1 MNATTESLTRIHH
14 GDAARLATHAYERM
28 FELLDD
34 LRPADWSRPTDCD
47 GWDVAAIVGHLIGA
61 AKGHASLPEMLRQ
74 LRHGSRH
81 RAAFGGNEMDAM
93 NDLQVRDHAAL
104 SPDERL
110 AALRAIAPAA
120 VRRRVGL
127 PAPLGRIPIP
137 LASGSGSMSAALPRR
152 VRLRHL
158 NDVVLT
164 RDVLMHRIDVA
175 RATDRDPGLDA
186 TDREI
191 VTDAVAEWADN
202 HGRPFVLELAG
213 PGGGTYRRGTG
224 GPHIRTD
231 VVGFCRAVTGRCE
244 ADGLLAT
251 PVLF

>member
-1 MNATTESLTRIHH
+1 MRTTTDPARIEHADAT
-14 GDAARLATHAYERM
+14 RLAAHVYERM
-28 FELLDD
+28 SELLDE
-34 LRPADWSRPTDCD
+34 LHPSDWDRPTDCE
-47 GWDVAAIVGHLIGA
+47 GWDVSAIVGHLIGA
-61 AKGHASLPEMLRQ
+61 AEGHASLREMLRQ
-74 LRHGSRH
+74 LRGGRRD

-93 NDLQVRDHAAL
+93 NDLQVRDHADL
-104 SPDERL
+104 SPDERR
-110 AALRAIAPAA
+110 AALRRVAPAA

-127 PAPLGRIPIP
+127 PAPLGRLPVPI
-137 LASGSGSMSAALPRR
+137 ASGTGSLPDGLPPRIP
-152 VRLRHL
+152 LRHL
-158 NDVVLT
+158 TDVVLT

-175 RATDRDPGLDA
+175 RATDRDPRLDA

-202 HGRPFVLELAG
+202 HGQPFVLELAG
-213 PGGGTYRRGTG
+213 PAGGTYRRGTG
-224 GPHIRTD
+224 GPRLETD